1 MRKTL
6 LLLAGSPGT
15 GKTYLDNLIRKEIPG
30 FKESSIDVFKE
41 KLYDNYGFDDLKER
55 TQLDNKAYEL
65 FYKEVAKLMEETK
78 SIISDYPFSFRQRD
92 TLKRLADRYEFQ
104 IITITLVA
112 DFDILYQRRLK
123 RGKDSQRHL
132 GHVMTH
138 YHKGDCLEDRNKI
151 EIKANKNEMKKFN
164 EQRGYDK
171 FKLGKTFV
179 VDVTDFSKVDYGEI
193 ISQIKAL
200 VIP

>member
-112 DFDILYQRRLK
+112 DLDNFY
-123 RGKDSQRHL
+123 
-132 GHVMTH
+132 
-138 YHKGDCLEDRNKI
+138 
-151 EIKANKNEMKKFN
+151 
-164 EQRGYDK
+164 
-171 FKLGKTFV
+171 
-179 VDVTDFSKVDYGEI
+179 
-193 ISQIKAL
+193 
-200 VIP
+200 